1 MAFRLPKKWL
11 PLFGLAAAVVIF
23 LALTAAYFDYT
34 IDDTYISLR
43 YARNVAAGRGFVFD
57 QTVPLVEGYTN
68 FLWITCE
75 AALFALAVP
84 GDVVTWVKLIGVLW
98 GVGALAAAYLVG
110 REAYGAGAGA
120 FAALF
125 LAGTGNFAFW
135 AVGGLETMQYVCL
148 ILFALLFTI
157 NAGRS
162 FAFAAAAGT
171 AWALAALA
179 RPEGLVLAMVTLAFG
194 VAASRRGRPR
204 YRYLF
209 AGAVLA
215 VGYGAYFVWRYH
227 FFDMFLPN
235 TYYARAGISPATF
248 LTRVREVLPFLIYA
262 VPPAVFALWRGRKG
276 INKKAGLVW
285 VAAATSLMLA
295 FAARREWMPGFRY
308 ELPFA
313 AFLWITVAG
322 AFAAFIR
329 PRSKV
334 VAVAVTVLV
343 LLYMFIP
350 GVFLFKETSYTAGLD
365 RAHVALGKWLRRAA
379 PPDSSLATWDM
390 GAVPYF
396 SELPVVYDVN
406 PEGLLS
412 RETTR
417 RGYNPAY
424 FVDRRPSFFILYSS
438 RADGIAAPRG
448 NWAWRYYKSAAFNR
462 AYAYL
467 FTFSFRENYHLR
479 VYVARGVE
487 LSPSDVAEG
496 AALAGRSRSFNR

>member
-1 MAFRLPKKWL
+1 MAFRLPEKWI
-11 PLFGLAAAVVIF
+11 PLFGLAAAVAIF
-23 LALTAAYFDYT
+23 LALTAAYFDFT

-43 YARNVAAGRGFVFD
+43 YARNVAAGEGFVFD
-57 QTVPLVEGYTN
+57 QAVPPVEGYTN
-68 FLWITCE
+68 FLWIACE
-75 AALFALAVP
+75 AALFALDAF
-84 GDVVTWVKLIGVLW
+84 GDVVTWVKIIGVLW

-135 AVGGLETMQYVCL
+135 AVGGLESTQYVCL
-148 ILFALLFTI
+148 ILFAVLFTMT
-157 NAGRS
+157 AGRS
-162 FAFAAAAGT
+162 SALAAAAGT
-171 AWALAALA
+171 AWVLAALA
-179 RPEGLVLAMVTLAFG
+179 RPEGLVLAVVTLAYG
-194 VAASRRGRPR
+194 VAVASRGRPR
-204 YRYLF
+204 YRYLI

-215 VGYGAYFVWRYH
+215 AGYGAYFVWRYH
-227 FFDMFLPN
+227 FFGMFLPN
-235 TYYARAGISPATF
+235 TYYARVGISPASF
-248 LTRVREVLPFLIYA
+248 LARVRGVLPFLIYA
-262 VPPAVFALWRGRKG
+262 VPPTVFALWRGRKV
-276 INKKAGLVW
+276 INRKAGLVW
-285 VAAATSLMLA
+285 IAATASLILA

-313 AFLWITVAG
+313 AFLWIITAG

-334 VAVAVTVLV
+334 VAAVVTILA
-343 LLYMFIP
+343 LLYFFIP
-350 GVFLFKETSYTAGLD
+350 GVFLFKEMSYTAQLD

-379 PPDSSLATWDM
+379 PSASSLATWDM

-412 RETTR
+412 RETVR

-448 NWAWRYYKSAAFNR
+448 NWAWRYYRSAAFNR

-467 FTFSFRENYHLR
+467 FTFSFREDYHLR
-479 VYVARGVE
+479 VYVAKGVE

-496 AALAGRSRSFNR
+496 AALAGLSRKFSR